1 MKTSLFKIMVIA
13 LLITMLVPACT
24 PKATEAPAAPAEPA
38 APAAVEPA
46 VKDYLTMSWDQIEQ
60 EAKAEG
66 ELVFYMWW
74 GEEYWK
80 TAGQK
85 FQDKYGIKTSVVIG
99 DNNVDKL
106 LAEKDNEVGTIDA
119 QAFGGASVKTI
130 IDSKLLYGP
139 ILPAMPEVANLDAKL
154 GSYQEGVSTMGYLVP
169 LYRNQTG
176 FLYDPD
182 KITNPPQTWEDLV
195 KFVEENPKQFAFCDP
210 NKGGTGQ
217 AMVFTAVI
225 NLTGGLEQ
233 YQSDT
238 ELDPAKVEKWQ
249 AVWDW
254 FNANENNYVL
264 TASNNESLDL
274 LNQGA
279 VSLIIAWDD
288 DTQIAFSK
296 GTIFKRAKMYIP
308 KMGFPG
314 GGDTV
319 GIPLNAPH
327 KAAAMLFIDFL
338 TSAEQQLEMNNMI
351 GPYLARTDVAAEN
364 AILSEEDRQ
373 KNGLPWYPAPYKAYG
388 NENFTAEVLM
398 K

>member
-1 MKTSLFKIMVIA
+1 MKGYYKIVVLFV
-13 LLITMLVPACT
+13 LLAMILPACGGGQ
-24 PKATEAPAAPAEPA
+24 PAATTT
-38 APAAVEPA
+38 
-46 VKDYLTMSWDQIEQ
+46 KDYLNMSWDQIVE
-60 EAKAEG
+60 EAKAEK

-80 TAGQK
+80 TAAQK
-85 FQDKYGIKTSVVIG
+85 FEEKYGIKANVVIG

-106 LAEKDNEVGTIDA
+106 LAEKDSAVGTIDA
-119 QAFGGASVKTI
+119 QAFGGESVKTI
-130 IDSKLLYGP
+130 IDGQLLYGP
-139 ILPAMPEVANLDAKL
+139 ILPKMPGVANLDAKL
-154 GSYQEGVSTMGYLVP
+154 GSYQEGVETKGYLVP

-182 KITNPPQTWEDLV
+182 KISNPPQTWDDLV
-195 KFVEENPKQFAFCDP
+195 KFIEENPKQFAFCDP

-217 AMVFTAVI
+217 AMVFTSVI
-225 NLTGGLEQ
+225 NLTSGLDQ
-233 YQSDT
+233 YKADR
-238 ELDPAKVEKWQ
+238 ELDQAKADKWS

-254 FNANENNYVL
+254 FNANEDKYVL

-308 KMGFPG
+308 QMGLPG
-314 GGDTV
+314 GGDSV
-319 GIPLNAPH
+319 GIPKNAPH
-327 KAAAMLFIDFL
+327 KAAALLFIDFL
-338 TSAEQQLEMNNMI
+338 TSPEMQLEMNRMI
-351 GPYLARTDVAAEN
+351 GSYPARTDVATEN
-364 AILSEEDRQ
+364 ALLPEDQRQ
-373 KNGLPWYPAPYKAYG
+373 KYGLSWYPAPYKAYG
-388 NENFTAEVLM
+388 NEMFTKEVLM

>member
-1 MKTSLFKIMVIA
+1 MKGYYKIVVVFVLLA
-13 LLITMLVPACT
+13 LILPACGGA
-24 PKATEAPAAPAEPA
+24 KPAETTA
-38 APAAVEPA
+38 
-46 VKDYLTMSWDQIEQ
+46 KDYLNMSWDQIVT
-60 EAKAEG
+60 EAKAEK
-66 ELVFYMWW
+66 EVTFYMWW

-80 TAGQK
+80 TAAQK
-85 FQDKYGIKTSVVIG
+85 FEEKYGIKANVVIG

-106 LAEKDNEVGTIDA
+106 LAEKDSPVGTIDA
-119 QAFGGASVKTI
+119 QAFGGESVKTI
-130 IDSKLLYGP
+130 IDGGLLYGP
-139 ILPAMPEVANLDAKL
+139 ILPKMPAVADLDPKL
-154 GSYQEGVSTMGYLVP
+154 GSYQEGVETKGYLVP

-182 KITNPPQTWEDLV
+182 KITTPPQTWDDLV
-195 KFVEENPKQFAFCDP
+195 KFIEDNPKQFAFCDP

-225 NLTGGLEQ
+225 NLTGGLDQ
-233 YQSDT
+233 YKADR
-238 ELDPAKVEKWQ
+238 ELDQAKADKWST
-249 AVWDW
+249 VWDW
-254 FNANENNYVL
+254 FNANEDKFVL

-308 KMGFPG
+308 EMGLPG
-314 GGDTV
+314 GGDSV
-319 GIPLNAPH
+319 GILKNAPH

-338 TSAEQQLEMNNMI
+338 TSADMQVEMNKII
-351 GPYLARTDVAAEN
+351 GSYPARIDVAVAN
-364 AILSEEDRQ
+364 ALLPEEQRQ
-373 KNGLPWYPAPYKAYG
+373 KYGLPWYPAPYKANG
-388 NENFTAEVLM
+388 NEMFTKEVLM